1 MPAKH
6 SKKKTIVPIGKKHV
20 VHTRLDRPIFLRKQ
34 VLRAAIDATKAL
46 KDYSELKLIRDEKA
60 RVLGMLHRL
69 YEDIEK
75 RMRRLE
81 EKELPKIPIE
91 HKQKTIEVHQ
101 EIPQTVKK
109 EEKPKMKIEGNDDVS
124 KLRREIDAIESRLKN
139 L

>member
-6 SKKKTIVPIGKKHV
+6 SHKKEANTSVKKQHV
-20 VHTRLDRPIFLRKQ
+20 VHTRLDRPIYLRKL

-46 KDYSELKLIRDEKA
+46 KDYSELKLIRDEKT

-81 EKELPKIPIE
+81 EKELPKIPE
-91 HKQKTIEVHQ
+91 MHKPKQLQHVQ
-101 EIPQTVKK
+101 EIKVERQ
-109 EEKPKMKIEGNDDVS
+109 EKPKMRIEGNDDVS
-124 KLRREIDAIESRLKN
+124 KLRREIDAIENRLKN